1 MPVIIPDK
9 LPAKGILLQENIF
22 TIEHSKAI
30 HQDIRALRI
39 AILNIMPLKEATET
53 HILRLLTNSP
63 LQVEI
68 QFIRPGGHEPKNTPH
83 QHLEY
88 FYKTFEEVSHQKFDG
103 LIITGAPVEHLSFE
117 DVHYWEEIREILDW
131 SAHNVTSALLICWA
145 AQAGLYHFHGIPK
158 YPLPSKMFGNF
169 DHTVN
174 NRRSPIAR
182 GFDDIFPAPHSRHT
196 EVRRSDIEKVGD
208 LEIISESQEAG
219 VYIVVSR
226 DGKRVYVTGHSE
238 YDPDTLRNEY
248 ERDRAKGLDIA
259 VPENYFP
266 GDDPT
271 KVPLVNWRSHAN
283 LLFLNWLNYY
293 VYQSTPYDI
302 KKIG

>member
-9 LPAKGILLQENIF
+9 LPAKDILLLENIF

-53 HILRLLTNSP
+53 HILRLLTNTP

-68 QFIRPGGHEPKNTPH
+68 QFIRPRGHEAKNTPH

-117 DVHYWEEIREILDW
+117 EVNYWEEIREILDW
-131 SAHNVTSALLICWA
+131 SVHNVTSALLICWA

-158 YPLPSKMFGNF
+158 HPLPSKMFGNF

-196 EVRRSDIEKVGD
+196 EVRRSDIEKVEE

-248 ERDRAKGLDIA
+248 ERDKAKGLDIA

-271 KVPLVNWRSHAN
+271 KAPLVNWRSHAN

-293 VYQSTPYDI
+293 V
-302 KKIG
+302 

>member
-9 LPAKGILLQENIF
+9 LPAKDILLQENIF

-271 KVPLVNWRSHAN
+271 KAPLVNWRSHAN

>member
-1 MPVIIPDK
+1 
-9 LPAKGILLQENIF
+9 
-22 TIEHSKAI
+22 
-30 HQDIRALRI
+30 
-39 AILNIMPLKEATET
+39 
-53 HILRLLTNSP
+53 
-63 LQVEI
+63 
-68 QFIRPGGHEPKNTPH
+68 
-83 QHLEY
+83 
-88 FYKTFEEVSHQKFDG
+88 
-103 LIITGAPVEHLSFE
+103 
-117 DVHYWEEIREILDW
+117 
-131 SAHNVTSALLICWA
+131 
-145 AQAGLYHFHGIPK
+145 
-158 YPLPSKMFGNF
+158 MFGNF

-208 LEIISESQEAG
+208 LEIISESHEAG

-271 KVPLVNWRSHAN
+271 KAPLVNWRSHAN

>member
-271 KVPLVNWRSHAN
+271 KAPLVNWRSHAN

>member
-208 LEIISESQEAG
+208 LEIISESHEAG

-271 KVPLVNWRSHAN
+271 KAPLVNWRSHAN

>member
-9 LPAKGILLQENIF
+9 LPAKDILSKENIF

-30 HQDIRALRI
+30 SQDIRALRI
-39 AILNIMPLKEATET
+39 AILNIMPMKEATET
-53 HILRLLTNSP
+53 HILRLLTNTP
-63 LQVEI
+63 VQVEI
-68 QFIRPGGHEPKNTPH
+68 QFIRPKGHQPKNTPQ

-117 DVHYWEEIREILDW
+117 EVNYWEEFRGILDW
-131 SAHNVTSALLICWA
+131 SVHNVTSVMLICWA

-158 YPLPSKMFGNF
+158 YQLPSKMSGNF
-169 DHTVN
+169 HHTVN

-182 GFDDIFPAPHSRHT
+182 GFDDRFLAPHSRHT
-196 EVRRSDIEKVGD
+196 EVRRSDIENVGE
-208 LEIISESQEAG
+208 LEIISESEEAG

-238 YDPDTLRNEY
+238 YDSDTLGNEY
-248 ERDRAKGLDIA
+248 QRDRSKGLEIA
-259 VPENYFP
+259 MPVNYYPGNDPLKTPEV
-266 GDDPT
+266 T
-271 KVPLVNWRSHAN
+271 WRSHAN

>member
-9 LPAKGILLQENIF
+9 LPAKDILLLENIF

-53 HILRLLTNSP
+53 HILRLLTNTP

-68 QFIRPGGHEPKNTPH
+68 QFIRPRGHEAKNTPH

-117 DVHYWEEIREILDW
+117 EVNYWEEIREILDW
-131 SAHNVTSALLICWA
+131 SVHNVTSALLICWA

-158 YPLPSKMFGNF
+158 HPLPSKMFGNF

-196 EVRRSDIEKVGD
+196 EVRRSDIEKVEE

-226 DGKRVYVTGHSE
+226 DGKRVYVTGHTE

-248 ERDRAKGLDIA
+248 ERDKAKGLDIA

-271 KVPLVNWRSHAN
+271 KAPLVNWRSHAN

>member
-9 LPAKGILLQENIF
+9 LPAKDILLQENIF

-208 LEIISESQEAG
+208 LEIISESHEAG

-271 KVPLVNWRSHAN
+271 KAPLVNWRSHAN